1 MEFRFIAWSW
11 STFVNPLAGK
21 IAVLNAMSPINLRE
35 RWQHTYGTEPP
46 PGFGPDL
53 LARRLAYDLQK
64 VDVANLPIKIVRE
77 ISRGILELTRSAVSP
92 DRAPVLRPGTRLV
105 REWHGHTH
113 QVYVIENGFEYLDQR
128 YTSLTAIAE
137 KITSTHRS
145 GPRFFGL
152 VPRKSA

>member
-1 MEFRFIAWSW
+1 M
-11 STFVNPLAGK
+11 NPLAGK
-21 IAVLNAMSPINLRE
+21 VAALKVMSPIDLRE
-35 RWQHTYGTEPP
+35 RWRDTYGTEPP

-53 LARRLAYDLQK
+53 LARQLAYDLQK

-92 DRAPVLRPGTRLV
+92 DRARVLRPGTRLI

-137 KITSTHRS
+137 KITNTHRS